1 MPVGS
6 PFFDLP
12 RILRLREV
20 LRDVDPSLPPRA
32 SEVAGIDRG
41 ALRRLALLPGSFNPL
56 TDAHVALAD
65 LALES
70 GHVDAVAY
78 LLASRTV
85 DKERVEGASLA
96 DRLIC
101 LIAYAETHARQGVLL
116 VNRGLYVDQAE
127 IARQTFPNL
136 DELWFV
142 VGYDKIVQ
150 IFDPRYY
157 QDRDEALDRLFAR
170 ASFLVSTR
178 APARPRDLDDFL
190 SRPEN
195 RRYAGQ
201 VLRLDLPV
209 AYQRLSSTRVRDA
222 ALHGR
227 IAATSVP
234 AIVVRFMRDT
244 GAYQTPERAPDG
256 EEIDRYAIREAVV
269 EAVERGNLPM
279 LSSASFETL
288 VERLA
293 RPDAEGHVLREALRR
308 GDASAVVQMGL
319 EQIP

>member
-12 RILRLREV
+12 RILRLRDV

-32 SEVAGIDRG
+32 FEVVALDRG
-41 ALRRLALLPGSFNPL
+41 TLRRLALLPGSFNPL

-70 GHVDAVAY
+70 GHVDAIAF

-101 LIAYAETHARQGVLL
+101 LVDHVETHSRQGVLL
-116 VNRGLYVDQAE
+116 FNRGLYVDQAE
-127 IARQTFPNL
+127 IARQMFPNL

-157 QDRDEALDRLFAR
+157 QDRHDALDRLFAR

-190 SRPEN
+190 ARPEN
-195 RRYAGQ
+195 RRYADR

-222 ALHGR
+222 ALYGT
-227 IAATSVP
+227 IATTSVP
-234 AIVVRFMRDT
+234 PIVVRFMRDT
-244 GAYQTPERAPDG
+244 GAYQPPERAPDG

-269 EAVERGNLPM
+269 EAVERGDLPV
-279 LSSASFETL
+279 LSSESFETL

-293 RPDAEGHVLREALRR
+293 RPAAEGRVLREALRR